1 MCPSIPQPHSIQPAM
16 GLTIED
22 MECCVCL
29 QPYSRREK
37 IPRILH
43 CKHTFCGP
51 CLQAMSRRQ
60 SVLLTV
66 CCPLCRWI
74 TCNHPGLPLA
84 ASMLVNTDIWDQI
97 PETQQEEVEAEEQE
111 EERGELEEGEKEG
124 MRAINQTQNSTKCK
138 CSSSRHF
145 ALRLKLKS
153 FLRRVR
159 HQ

>member
-1 MCPSIPQPHSIQPAM
+1 M

-124 MRAINQTQNSTKCK
+124 MRAINQTQNSTQCK
-138 CSSSRHF
+138 WHF
-145 ALRLKLKS
+145 GVKLKTKI
-153 FLRRVR
+153 FLRRLR
-159 HQ
+159 HR